1 MGTSNRPKPAR
12 LAEKLKFIREKL
24 DLKFEELIDKLD
36 CPSIPLYRASITQ
49 YENGKRE
56 PPLQVLLQYARLANV
71 WLDVLVDDALDLP
84 QILSSKEK
92 SEGVRKD

>member
-1 MGTSNRPKPAR
+1 MGSSNRPKPNR
-12 LAEKLKFIREKL
+12 LPEKLKFIREEL

-36 CPSIPLYRASITQ
+36 CSSIPLYRASITQ
-49 YENGKRE
+49 YENGQRE

-84 QILSSKEK
+84 AKLPSKEK
-92 SEGVRKD
+92 SEGIRRE